1 MISFNS
7 LPSTVFCLKCLHFVK
22 KTQDTNLKII
32 TNNNISTEFY
42 LIKIKSIKT
51 NKLTNQ

>member
-1 MISFNS
+1 
-7 LPSTVFCLKCLHFVK
+7 
-22 KTQDTNLKII
+22 LKII